1 MYAIYFYNHL
11 RSMYR
16 QIYVQ
21 WNPNPKG
28 LLRISQWEYLRP
40 EVKDE
45 SQTSGDDQTERRLGV
60 SIYLGIRGASSLT
73 SVEIISPYRAK

>member
-1 MYAIYFYNHL
+1 
-11 RSMYR
+11 MYR

-21 WNPNPKG
+21 WNPTPKG